1 MTFFA
6 QLSRI
11 KQDFG
16 IHKQLYV
23 CERNKYVLNNCIVSN
38 KNYATLS
45 EIIVCS
51 NTKNVELHEQ
61 MQKHYLLMSGLT
73 SYVNRLNS

>member
-1 MTFFA
+1 MTLFA

-16 IHKQLYV
+16 IRKQLYV
-23 CERNKYVLNNCIVSN
+23 CERNKHVLNSCIVSN

-51 NTKNVELHEQ
+51 NTKNVELYEQ
-61 MQKHYLLMSGLT
+61 MQKHYLLMSGLC
-73 SYVNRLNS
+73 SLCQQAK